1 MHPSAQTPG
10 QLFTQ
15 PLAPPSAKTPTQTST
30 QTLAQPTPRPAAQAQ
45 RQQNAQPTQPL
56 PRSLYATTSHT
67 ATRPPPGPRL
77 TPTRTAESMPY
88 LNLNDE
94 VGERPEY
101 DAWRET
107 DATRR
112 YPPDMPLCPATLL
125 EVTQRIPNFT
135 AETRQLG
142 KHSRTYEGAMPRE
155 PNEAPTTE
163 MRKRR
168 RVIADVSGELHGNVA
183 EDYPLEPAPRAPPYH
198 PMEVDEDEEEFTPHL
213 PEGDEGPNDTYRMQ
227 YCYGV
232 NPRSLTQ
239 AHMPPTSPTDRCTDA
254 KRQRTETKKT
264 G

>member
-1 MHPSAQTPG
+1 
-10 QLFTQ
+10 
-15 PLAPPSAKTPTQTST
+15 
-30 QTLAQPTPRPAAQAQ
+30 
-45 RQQNAQPTQPL
+45 
-56 PRSLYATTSHT
+56 
-67 ATRPPPGPRL
+67 
-77 TPTRTAESMPY
+77 MPY

-239 AHMPPTSPTDRCTDA
+239 AHMPPPVPPIDA
-254 KRQRTETKKT
+254 PMPNATGQRRRRQDDIFGPRALNLLHNILQSAPDFTAPRDDGETQPGWTTQWDQGEPPKGTYPPKNKEIT
-264 G
+264 VD